1 MHRETTGLIGGRCK
15 HSNVFSRAVLMHEG
29 LIHAGRE
36 KSSRSGK
43 VNNTFQ
49 SIQIGIN
56 SVGGLSEGGTPSPIP
71 NLEVKPFSADG
82 SSRVTVRKSRSLPTE
97 FFISFATQESVA
109 TLSSFLRP
117 HPPPCD
123 GGHSIPQHTT
133 PISRRFAQFAVPQQ
147 FADTPGPDCLIPALV
162 LK

>member
-1 MHRETTGLIGGRCK
+1 MIGGRCK

-29 LIHAGRE
+29 LIHARRE

-49 SIQIGIN
+49 SIHIGIN

-71 NLEVKPFSADG
+71 NLAVKPFSADG

-97 FFISFATQESVA
+97 FFISFATQESVT
-109 TLSSFLRP
+109 TLSFFYANTP
-117 HPPPCD
+117 HATYD
-123 GGHSIPQHTT
+123 GRHSIPQHTT
-133 PISRRFAQFAVPQQ
+133 PIRADSRNSRSPNNSRTIQDGLPNTCACAKI
-147 FADTPGPDCLIPALV
+147 ARH
-162 LK
+162 